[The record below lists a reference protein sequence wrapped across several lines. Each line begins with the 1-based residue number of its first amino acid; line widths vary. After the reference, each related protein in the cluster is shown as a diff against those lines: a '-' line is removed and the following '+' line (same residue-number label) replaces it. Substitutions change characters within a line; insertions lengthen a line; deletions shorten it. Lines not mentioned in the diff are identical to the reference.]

1 MRAFKDFARQC
12 LIMQLPKLSSSSL
25 PIFSLK
31 LCVCGGVCVCVF
43 LIIFLYRSINNGVYR
58 SGFARSQEA
67 YDKAVQELF
76 EALDKVGTI
85 KCS

>member
-1 MRAFKDFARQC
+1 
-12 LIMQLPKLSSSSL
+12 MQLAKLFSSSL
-25 PIFSLK
+25 VSSKIV
-31 LCVCGGVCVCVF
+31 CVCGCVCVCVYVF
-43 LIIFLYRSINNGVYR
+43 NHILIYRSINNGVYR